1 MTRAERTEQMLAH
14 MAAQEQS
21 GTSRRTYCEQEGL
34 NLCVLNYWFAK
45 RKRGAMV
52 QRHGFA
58 QVELSGGGNLE
69 LHYPNGVRLLLPANT
84 ALAQVAACIR
94 LY

>member
-1 MTRAERTEQMLAH
+1 MTRAERTGQMLAH

-45 RKRGAMV
+45 RKGEATA
-52 QRHGFA
+52 QRCGFA
-58 QVELSGGGNLE
+58 QVELSSGGNLE